1 MKLQQLRY
9 ICVVAQHDLNVS
21 EAAQVLHTSQPG
33 VSKQIRQLE
42 SELGVQIFTRAG
54 KRFVEITPPGEAVLD
69 TARRIVS
76 DMDNL
81 KKIGREFANET
92 KGTLSIAT
100 THTQARYALPQT
112 VEAFRKR
119 YPDVALRIHQGNPS
133 QIVDMVN
140 SGEADIAIATEAVAD
155 SDDLIAMPCYTWNRC
170 VVVPQKHELL
180 RLRRRLTLQDIA
192 AYPLVT
198 YDFAFAGRGQ
208 ANQAFADE
216 GLSPNVVLT
225 AIDADVIKT
234 YVQLGL
240 GIGLLASMAFDPKV
254 DRMLRAIDVSHLFEP
269 STTRVGVRKGAYLRS
284 YVFDFIA
291 LFAPHLSRAK
301 IEKALRAGAADE

>member
-1 MKLQQLRY
+1 MKLQQLRS

-21 EAAQVLHTSQPG
+21 MAAQALHTSQPG
-33 VSKQIRQLE
+33 VSKQIRLLE
-42 SELGVQIFTRAG
+42 SELGVQIFTRVG
-54 KRFVEITPPGEAVLD
+54 KRFVEITPPGEAVLEI
-69 TARRIVS
+69 ARRIVL
-76 DMDNL
+76 DIDNL
-81 KKIGREFANET
+81 KKIGREFAHES

-100 THTQARYALPQT
+100 THTQARYALPHA

-133 QIVDMVN
+133 QIVEMVN
-140 SGEADIAIATEAVAD
+140 SGEADIAIATEAVAE
-155 SDDLIAMPCYTWNRC
+155 SDHLVALACHSWNRC

-208 ANQAFADE
+208 VNKAFAE
-216 GLSPNVVLT
+216 QGLSPNVVLT

-240 GIGLLASMAFDPKV
+240 GIGLLASMAFDEKV
-254 DRMLRAIDVSHLFEP
+254 DHKLRALDVSHLFEP
-269 STTRVGVRKGAYLRS
+269 STTRVGVRKGAYIRG

-291 LFAPHLSRAK
+291 LFAPHLSRSK
-301 IEKALRAGAADE
+301 IEKALRAGAVE

>member
-1 MKLQQLRY
+1 MKLQQLRS

-21 EAAQVLHTSQPG
+21 AAAQALHTSQPG
-33 VSKQIRQLE
+33 VSKQIRLLE
-42 SELGVQIFTRAG
+42 SELGVQIFTRVG
-54 KRFVEITPPGEAVLD
+54 KRFVEITPPGEAVLE
-69 TARRIVS
+69 TARRIVR
-76 DMDNL
+76 DIDNL
-81 KKIGREFANET
+81 KKIGREFAHET

-100 THTQARYALPQT
+100 THTQARYALPHT

-119 YPDVALRIHQGNPS
+119 YPEVALRIHQGNPS
-133 QIVDMVN
+133 QIVEMVN
-140 SGEADIAIATEAVAD
+140 SGEADIAIATEAVAE
-155 SDDLIAMPCYTWNRC
+155 SDHLIALPCHAWNRC
-170 VVVPQKHELL
+170 VVVPQKHALL
-180 RLRRRLTLQDIA
+180 RLRHRLALRDIA

-208 ANQAFADE
+208 VNKAFADA

-254 DRMLRAIDVSHLFEP
+254 DRKLRALDASHLFEP

-301 IEKALRAGAADE
+301 IEKALRAGAVD

>member
-33 VSKQIRQLE
+33 VSKQIRLLE
-42 SELGVQIFTRAG
+42 AELGVQIFTRVG
-54 KRFVEITPPGEAVLD
+54 KRFVEITPPGEAVLKM
-69 TARRIVS
+69 ARRIVH
-76 DMDNL
+76 DMDNVKNL
-81 KKIGREFANET
+81 GREFARET

-100 THTQARYALPQT
+100 THTQARYALPHT

-119 YPDVALRIHQGNPS
+119 YPEVVLRIHQGNPS
-133 QIVDMVN
+133 QIVEMVN
-140 SGEADIAIATEAVAD
+140 NGEADIAIATEAVAE
-155 SDDLIAMPCYTWNRC
+155 SNHLIALPCYDWNRC

-180 RLRRRLTLQDIA
+180 RLRRRLSLQDIA
-192 AYPLVT
+192 EYPLVT

-208 ANQAFADE
+208 VNKAFAGQ
-216 GLSPNVVLT
+216 GLIPNVVLT

-240 GIGLLASMAFDPKV
+240 GIGLLANMAFDPKV
-254 DRMLRAIDVSHLFEP
+254 DRKLRVIDASHLFEP
-269 STTRVGVRKGAYLRS
+269 STTHVGVRKGAYLRS
-284 YVFDFIA
+284 FVYDFIA
-291 LFAPHLSRAK
+291 LFAPHLSRAR
-301 IEKALRAGAADE
+301 IEKALRASTID

>member
-21 EAAQVLHTSQPG
+21 EAAQALHTSQPG
-33 VSKQIRQLE
+33 VSKQIRLLE

-54 KRFVEITPPGEAVLD
+54 KRFVEITPPGEAVLQ
-69 TARRIVS
+69 TARRIVH
-76 DMDNL
+76 DIDNL
-81 KKIGREFANET
+81 KNIGREFAHKS

-112 VEAFRKR
+112 VAAFRKR
-119 YPDVALRIHQGNPS
+119 YPDVVLRIHQGNPS
-133 QIVDMVN
+133 QIVEMVN
-140 SGEADIAIATEAVAD
+140 SGEADIAIATEAVAE
-155 SDDLIAMPCYTWNRC
+155 SDHLIALSCYDWNRC
-170 VVVPQKHELL
+170 VVVPLKHELL

-208 ANQAFADE
+208 VNKAFADQ

-240 GIGLLASMAFDPKV
+240 GVGLLASMAFDPKV
-254 DRMLRAIDVSHLFEP
+254 DRKLRALDVSHLFAP
-269 STTRVGVRKGAYLRS
+269 STTRVGVRKGAYLRG
-284 YVFDFIA
+284 YVYDFIA

-301 IEKALRAGAADE
+301 IEKALRASGVE

>member
-1 MKLQQLRY
+1 MKLQQLRS

-21 EAAQVLHTSQPG
+21 LAAQALHTSQPG
-33 VSKQIRQLE
+33 VSKQIRLLE
-42 SELGVQIFTRAG
+42 SELGVQIFTRVG
-54 KRFVEITPPGEAVLD
+54 KRFVEITPPGEVVLE
-69 TARRIVS
+69 TARRIVR

-81 KKIGREFANET
+81 KNIGREFAHES

-100 THTQARYALPQT
+100 THTQARYALPRA

-133 QIVDMVN
+133 QIVEMVN
-140 SGEADIAIATEAVAD
+140 SGEADIAIATEAVAE
-155 SDDLIAMPCYTWNRC
+155 SDHLVALSCHSWNRC

-208 ANQAFADE
+208 VNKAFAE
-216 GLSPNVVLT
+216 QGLSPNVVLT

-240 GIGLLASMAFDPKV
+240 GIGLLASMAFDEKV
-254 DRMLRAIDVSHLFEP
+254 DRKLRALDVSHLFEP
-269 STTRVGVRKGAYLRS
+269 STTRVGVRKGAYIRG

-291 LFAPHLSRAK
+291 LFAPHLSRIK
-301 IEKALRAGAADE
+301 IENALRAGAVD

>member
-33 VSKQIRQLE
+33 VSKQIRLLE
-42 SELGVQIFTRAG
+42 AELGVQIFTRVG
-54 KRFVEITPPGEAVLD
+54 KRFVEITPPGEAVLKM
-69 TARRIVS
+69 ARRIVH
-76 DMDNL
+76 DMDNVKNL
-81 KKIGREFANET
+81 GREFAHET

-100 THTQARYALPQT
+100 THTQARYALPHT

-119 YPDVALRIHQGNPS
+119 YPEVVLRIHQGNPS
-133 QIVDMVN
+133 QIVEMVN
-140 SGEADIAIATEAVAD
+140 NGEADIAIATEAVAE
-155 SDDLIAMPCYTWNRC
+155 SNHLIALPCYDWNRC

-180 RLRRRLTLQDIA
+180 RLRRRLSLQDIA
-192 AYPLVT
+192 EYPLVT

-208 ANQAFADE
+208 VNKAFAGQ
-216 GLSPNVVLT
+216 GLIPNVVLT

-240 GIGLLASMAFDPKV
+240 GIGLLANMAFDPKV
-254 DRMLRAIDVSHLFEP
+254 DRKLRVIDASHLFEP
-269 STTRVGVRKGAYLRS
+269 STTHVGVRKGAYLRS
-284 YVFDFIA
+284 FVYDFIA
-291 LFAPHLSRAK
+291 LFAPHLSRAR
-301 IEKALRAGAADE
+301 IEKALRASTID

>member
-33 VSKQIRQLE
+33 VSKQIRLLE
-42 SELGVQIFTRAG
+42 SELGVQIFTRVG
-54 KRFVEITPPGEAVLD
+54 KRYVEITPPGEAVLE

-76 DMDNL
+76 DIDNL
-81 KKIGREFANET
+81 KKIGREFAHEA

-100 THTQARYALPQT
+100 THTQARYALPHT
-112 VEAFRKR
+112 IEAFRKR
-119 YPDVALRIHQGNPS
+119 YPEVVLRIHQGNPS
-133 QIVDMVN
+133 QIVEMVN
-140 SGEADIAIATEAVAD
+140 SGEADIAIATEAVAE
-155 SDDLIAMPCYTWNRC
+155 SDHLIALPCYTWNRC

-208 ANQAFADE
+208 VNQAFADQ

-240 GIGLLASMAFDPKV
+240 GVGLLASMAFDPKV
-254 DRMLRAIDVSHLFEP
+254 DRKLRAIDVSHLFEP

-284 YVFDFIA
+284 YVYDFIA
-291 LFAPHLSRAK
+291 LFAPHLNRAK
-301 IEKALRAGAADE
+301 IEKALRAGVVE

>member
-1 MKLQQLRY
+1 MKLQQLRS

-21 EAAQVLHTSQPG
+21 EAAQALHTSQPG
-33 VSKQIRQLE
+33 VSKQIRMLE
-42 SELGVQIFTRAG
+42 SELGVQIFTRVG
-54 KRFVEITPPGEAVLD
+54 KRFVEITPPGEAVLE
-69 TARRIVS
+69 TARRIVR
-76 DMDNL
+76 DIDNL
-81 KKIGREFANET
+81 KKIGREFAHES

-100 THTQARYALPQT
+100 THTQARYALPHT

-133 QIVDMVN
+133 QIVEMVN
-140 SGEADIAIATEAVAD
+140 SGEADIAIATEAVAE
-155 SDDLIAMPCYTWNRC
+155 SDHLVALSCYAWNRC
-170 VVVPQKHELL
+170 VVVPQKHALL
-180 RLRRRLTLQDIA
+180 GLRRRLTLQDIA
-192 AYPLVT
+192 KYPLVT

-208 ANQAFADE
+208 VNKAFADH

-240 GIGLLASMAFDPKV
+240 GVGLLASMAFDPKV
-254 DRMLRAIDVSHLFEP
+254 DRKLRAIDVSHLFEP
-269 STTRVGVRKGAYLRS
+269 STTRVGVRKGAYLRG
-284 YVFDFIA
+284 YVYDFIA

-301 IEKALRAGAADE
+301 IEKALRASAGE

>member
-33 VSKQIRQLE
+33 VSKQIRMLE
-42 SELGVQIFTRAG
+42 SELGTQIFTRAG
-54 KRFVEITPPGEAVLD
+54 KRFVEITPPGEAVLEM
-69 TARRIVS
+69 ARRIVH
-76 DMDNL
+76 DIDNL
-81 KKIGREFANET
+81 KNIGREFAHET

-100 THTQARYALPQT
+100 THTQARYALPHAI
-112 VEAFRKR
+112 EAFRKR
-119 YPDVALRIHQGNPS
+119 YPEVALRIHQGNPS

-140 SGEADIAIATEAVAD
+140 SGEADIAIATEAVAE
-155 SDDLIAMPCYTWNRC
+155 SDHLIALPCYDWNRS
-170 VVVPQKHELL
+170 VVVTQKHALL
-180 RLRRRLTLQDIA
+180 RLRRKLTLADIA
-192 AYPLVT
+192 AYPLIT

-208 ANQAFADE
+208 VNKAFADQ
-216 GLSPNVVLT
+216 GLLPNVVLT

-234 YVQLGL
+234 YVELGL

-254 DRMLRAIDVSHLFEP
+254 DRKLRAIDASHLFEP

-284 YVFDFIA
+284 FVYDFIA
-291 LFAPHLSRAK
+291 LFAPHLNRGK
-301 IEKALRAGAADE
+301 IEKVLRAGAVG

>member
-1 MKLQQLRY
+1 MKLQQLRS

-21 EAAQVLHTSQPG
+21 EAALALHTSQPG
-33 VSKQIRQLE
+33 VSKQIRLLE
-42 SELGVQIFTRAG
+42 SELGVQIFTRVG
-54 KRFVEITPPGEAVLD
+54 KRFVEITAPGEAVLE
-69 TARRIVS
+69 TARRIVR
-76 DMDNL
+76 DIDNL
-81 KKIGREFANET
+81 KNIGHEFAHES

-100 THTQARYALPQT
+100 THTQARYALPKA

-119 YPDVALRIHQGNPS
+119 YPEVVLRIHQGNPS
-133 QIVDMVN
+133 QIVEMVN
-140 SGEADIAIATEAVAD
+140 SGEADIAIATEAVAE
-155 SDDLIAMPCYTWNRC
+155 SDHLIALSCYDWNRC
-170 VVVPQKHELL
+170 VVVQQKHELL
-180 RLRRRLTLQDIA
+180 RLRQRLTLQDIA

-208 ANQAFADE
+208 VNKAFADQ
-216 GLSPNVVLT
+216 GLMPNVVLT

-254 DRMLRAIDVSHLFEP
+254 DRKLRAIDVSHLFEP
-269 STTRVGVRKGAYLRS
+269 STTRVGVRKGAYLRG
-284 YVFDFIA
+284 YVYDFIA

-301 IEKALRAGAADE
+301 IEKALQAGTR